1 MLLTFGF
8 TSCDSKSVFDEYQS
22 VSENIWNLK
31 ESFQFEF
38 SIMDTLSKNN
48 LFINLRNNKEYQYS
62 NLYLITALNFPDG
75 KIIVDTLQY
84 EMADVTGKFLGTGIS
99 DVKENKLFYKENVQF
114 PASGNYVFKI
124 SQAMRK
130 SAEVKGIELL
140 EGITDVGFRIEKN

>member
-1 MLLTFGF
+1 M
-8 TSCDSKSVFDEYQS
+8 
-22 VSENIWNLK
+22 
-31 ESFQFEF
+31 
-38 SIMDTLSKNN
+38 
-48 LFINLRNNKEYQYS
+48 
-62 NLYLITALNFPDG
+62 ITALNFPDG